1 MPQPSASPLVRALVP
16 ACALLAL
23 AVPARARASGLD
35 APAVTSGQSGP
46 TLRDSASIYWNPG
59 NLGYLKKGE
68 VFAGVGLI
76 VGDIRYTRERLGSYQ
91 TPDTLQFNAP
101 IDPAYLDGAKTGP
114 ADMVKTNPVA
124 PTGSLFFAYPVVKE
138 RLTLGV
144 GVYVPA
150 AAALNFPKRGAQA
163 WQVQQAFIATSH
175 VHLGAGVRIN
185 DYVGLGAGIAYV
197 LGFAELSKL
206 QDFSAVQEFSD
217 GLKALGQQNSFGP
230 NAPTEVRE
238 LDVLSRPLSLKRA
251 ISHGVTF
258 NVGLTVNPTKRLN
271 IALTYFHSTAM
282 RYRGRFAIDMNDP
295 FFTQDLAAQGLQ
307 FKPLVAGDA
316 VLEFTMPKRI
326 TLGLGYDIG
335 ERWRVDGFVQYVRY
349 SELDA
354 FRVTV
359 SSPDLAQPKFGIGE
373 TLKVNLPRNWRDTVW
388 VEASGRVRLGERLLV
403 SATLG
408 YQSPA
413 SPTTTIDTAS
423 PDGHRLLGALGGVVD
438 VSERISL
445 LGDARFQG
453 ITPRTARD
461 SDFDLGNGTYKLF
474 IATISGHLRARF

>member
-1 MPQPSASPLVRALVP
+1 MPQPSASPLARALVP

-35 APAVTSGQSGP
+35 APVVTSGQSGP
-46 TLRDSASIYWNPG
+46 TLRDAAAVT
-59 NLGYLKKGE
+59 KGE
-68 VFAGVGLI
+68 LFGGLALI
-76 VGDIRYTRERLGSYQ
+76 AGDIRYARERLGNYQ

-101 IDPAYLDGAKTGP
+101 IDPAYVDGMKSGP
-114 ADMVKTNPVA
+114 ADMVKANPIA
-124 PTGSLFFAYPVVKE
+124 PSGNLFFAYPVVKD
-138 RLTLGV
+138 RFTLGL
-144 GVYVPA
+144 GLYVPA

-175 VHLGAGVRIN
+175 IHLGAGVRVN
-185 DYVGLGAGIAYV
+185 DYFGFGAGVAYV

-206 QDFSAVQEFSD
+206 QDFSGVQEFSD

-230 NAPTEVRE
+230 NAPTDVRE
-238 LDVLSRPLSLKRA
+238 LDVLSRPFSLKKA

-258 NVGLTVNPTKRLN
+258 NVGLTIYPTKRFN

-282 RYRGRFAIDMNDP
+282 RYHGRFAIDMNDP

-307 FKPLVAGDA
+307 FKPLITGNAL
-316 VLEFTMPKRI
+316 LEFTMPKRI
-326 TLGLGYDIG
+326 TLGIGYDIG
-335 ERWRVDGFVQYVRY
+335 ERWRVDGFVQYIRY

-354 FRVTV
+354 FKVTTT
-359 SSPDLAQPKFGIGE
+359 SPDLVQPKFGIGD
-373 TLKVNLPRNWRDTVW
+373 TLKVNLPRNWKDTVW
-388 VEASGRVRLGERLLV
+388 VEASGRFRASERVLL
-403 SATLG
+403 SGTLG

-413 SPTTTIDTAS
+413 SPTRTIDTAS
-423 PDGHRLLGALGGVVD
+423 PDGHRIIAAVGGMLD

-445 LGDARFQG
+445 LADARFQG
-453 ITPRTARD
+453 ITPRRAAD

-474 IATISGHLRARF
+474 IATIGGSLRARF

>member
-1 MPQPSASPLVRALVP
+1 MPKPSASPLARALVP

-35 APAVTSGQSGP
+35 APVVTSGQSGP
-46 TLRDSASIYWNPG
+46 TLRDAASVYWNPA

-68 VFAGVGLI
+68 LFGGLALI
-76 VGDIRYTRERLGSYQ
+76 AGDIRYARERLGNYQ

-101 IDPAYLDGAKTGP
+101 IDPAYLDGMKSGP
-114 ADMVKTNPVA
+114 ADMVKANPIA
-124 PTGSLFFAYPVVKE
+124 PSGNLFFAYPVVKD
-138 RLTLGV
+138 RFTLGL
-144 GVYVPA
+144 GLYVPA

-185 DYVGLGAGIAYV
+185 DYIGLGAGVAYV

-206 QDFSAVQEFSD
+206 QDFASVNEFSQ
-217 GLKALGQQNSFGP
+217 GLKALGQQNSFGDK
-230 NAPTEVRE
+230 APTEVRE
-238 LDVLSRPLSLKRA
+238 LDVLSRPFSLKKA
-251 ISHGVTF
+251 ISHGVTL
-258 NVGLTVNPTKRLN
+258 NVGVTINPTKRFN

-282 RYRGRFAIDMNDP
+282 RYHGRFAIDMNDP
-295 FFTQDLAAQGLQ
+295 FFTQDLAAQGLK
-307 FKPLVAGDA
+307 FKPLITGDA
-316 VLEFTMPKRI
+316 MLEFTMPKRI

-335 ERWRVDGFVQYVRY
+335 QRWRVDGFVQYVRY

-354 FRVTV
+354 FRVTTT
-359 SSPDLAQPKFGIGE
+359 SPDLAQPKFGIGE
-373 TLKVNLPRNWRDTVW
+373 TLKVNLPRNWKDTIW
-388 VEASGRVRLGERLLV
+388 VEASGRWRASERVLL

-413 SPTTTIDTAS
+413 SPTRTIDTAS
-423 PDGHRLLGALGGVVD
+423 PDGHRIIGAIGGMID
-438 VSERISL
+438 VSERIAL

-453 ITPRTARD
+453 IAPRRATD